1 RRSLAARGQVQC
13 RLHDGVG
20 GCRGRRLAD
29 FLDFGSQAAIV
40 VEPLHDAGGRAA
52 VGDGV
57 RTRATELTDA
67 RHALTAIHF
76 NQRLRRRAQFRRIVS
91 FSGRSLGRGC
101 LVSQGWRQIAQSTPD
116 PYLNG
121 RLPFGGRRC
130 LMHHE
135 RPRHGS
141 RRGRGGQ
148 LVGGAP
154 KGFELQPQATSRSLK
169 RTSTLRSSSVSLVG
183 EGSRR
188 TNTSPSVR
196 RSAPSM
202 EGRAAEA
209 RCALGPACGGNLAS
223 GRFAGDPFSRLIPS
237 EIVTFANATSA
248 LHCKIMHADE
258 PSNASQIANAALA
271 GYAGHYSGFAGT

>member
-1 RRSLAARGQVQC
+1 MTGCEAHSYPSAHAVLHRHQVPQCSVPRRSLAARGQVQC

-169 RTSTLRSSSVSLVG
+169 RTSTLRSSS
-183 EGSRR
+183 GSWWAKAAG
-188 TNTSPSVR
+188 
-196 RSAPSM
+196 APT
-202 EGRAAEA
+202 RA
-209 RCALGPACGGNLAS
+209 RACGG
-223 GRFAGDPFSRLIPS
+223 RLPAWRVARLRLDAHWVLLSLGI
-237 EIVTFANATSA
+237 
-248 LHCKIMHADE
+248 
-258 PSNASQIANAALA
+258 
-271 GYAGHYSGFAGT
+271 